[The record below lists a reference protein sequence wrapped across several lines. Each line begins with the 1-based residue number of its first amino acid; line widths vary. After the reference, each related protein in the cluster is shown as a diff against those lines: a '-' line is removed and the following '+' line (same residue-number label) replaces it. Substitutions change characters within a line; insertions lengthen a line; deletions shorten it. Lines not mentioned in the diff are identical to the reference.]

1 MASRVKPPCP
11 AVKVFTTKFQ
21 ILENLCILS
30 YLLSEPIRQNSTPES
45 RHQEPASIQSY
56 GGYSE
61 PHNHDPSHELYMY
74 DLGSDS
80 LNSYAL
86 VHAEHPPSDVGN
98 LDDLH
103 SLDPTSIGS
112 RSSARSQP
120 QPSDSVVSNT
130 EMFDNETHER
140 EGPEGCSLQQS
151 CGNDNDS
158 YRHRPDLQRT
168 YSKTVEVSEETNL
181 ADSIARNLRG
191 ETFVKKSDNSD
202 SKANDKGNTVSACN
216 FEFDDDLDKEKLKNQ
231 EMQGNANHYDAVVES
246 KDGKLGTEEETEVC
260 KGDKNKDS
268 SENETEEER
277 VKESDSSNDN
287 DTEVGADSDAS
298 VEVDIDCLASNETG
312 TANADSV
319 ELPIDI
325 GYQLSDSTTDS
336 MDDCTEGNQIDEGIR
351 RRES

>member
-1 MASRVKPPCP
+1 MFSCKGV
-11 AVKVFTTKFQ
+11 TTNFQ
-21 ILENLCILS
+21 LFENLCILS

-61 PHNHDPSHELYMY
+61 PHNHDPSYELYMF
-74 DLGSDS
+74 DLGSNS
-80 LNSYAL
+80 LNSYPL

-98 LDDLH
+98 LDDIH

-112 RSSARSQP
+112 SARSQP
-120 QPSDSVVSNT
+120 QPNDSVVSNS
-130 EMFDNETHER
+130 ENFDNEIQER

-151 CGNDNDS
+151 CGNNNDS

-191 ETFVKKSDNSD
+191 ETFVKKSDNLD
-202 SKANDKGNTVSACN
+202 SKAIDKGNTVSASN

-231 EMQGNANHYDAVVES
+231 EMQGNADHDDALDES
-246 KDGKLGTEEETEVC
+246 KDGKLASEEETEVC
-260 KGDKNKDS
+260 KGNENKDS
-268 SENETEEER
+268 EENETEEER

-287 DTEVGADSDAS
+287 DTEVSADSDAS

-325 GYQLSDSTTDS
+325 ADQLSDSTTDS